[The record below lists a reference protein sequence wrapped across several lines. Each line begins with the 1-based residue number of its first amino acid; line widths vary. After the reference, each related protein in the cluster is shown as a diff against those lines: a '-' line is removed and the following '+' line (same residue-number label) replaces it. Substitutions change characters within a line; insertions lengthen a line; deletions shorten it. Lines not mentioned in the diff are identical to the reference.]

1 MTDLS
6 AFSRQRIRCR
16 IIMWQMA
23 RECGGN
29 VPKYP
34 KFWDVGASRN
44 ATQVLRRNGDAGRR
58 KKSSRALEFARKQ
71 MQVFLK
77 GSD

>member
-1 MTDLS
+1 MV
-6 AFSRQRIRCR
+6 
-16 IIMWQMA
+16 